1 METMKLS
8 SDEIS
13 KLPNLGGG
21 ACATVY
27 KYSDELAVK
36 VFKKQWM
43 ELHNEESFSEIFG
56 IENETCVFPKCRIE
70 IDGTFQ
76 GYAMQY
82 IDGSMLDQ
90 VVKEIDLK
98 TLTEAIRKAESD
110 LKLLSADKI
119 MFNDV
124 NQGGLMWT
132 KDGKIKVI
140 DTDFFLKYEDIAEE
154 KTYSHNLEHF
164 NTMIE
169 METGFMEGPVY
180 KYLSSKQEYFEIYN
194 EYVRAAWTGKSM
206 SVTVLF
212 DKAVEVFTQE
222 FGITPSNIT
231 EMETILKENNLF
243 IQEEKETEIPVFE
256 PPSIDEIPMF
266 SEMDVGRKTIDVPVE
281 QKEKAQG
288 QVSRDEQE
296 LEQGNIIE

>member
-36 VFKKQWM
+36 VFKKQGM
-43 ELHNEESFSEIFG
+43 ELHDEESFSKIIG
-56 IENETCVFPKCRIE
+56 IENKTCVFPKCRIE

-82 IDGSMLDQ
+82 IDGSMLDH

-98 TLTEAIRKAESD
+98 TLTEAIRKAERD

-132 KDGKIKVI
+132 KDGEIKVI
-140 DTDFFLKYEDIAEE
+140 DTDFFLKNEDIAEE

-169 METGFMEGPVY
+169 METGFMEGQVY
-180 KYLSSKQEYFEIYN
+180 QYLSSKQEYFKLYN

-212 DKAVEVFTQE
+212 DKAVEVFIQE
-222 FGITPSNIT
+222 FGITPNSI
-231 EMETILKENNLF
+231 EDMETILKENNLF
-243 IQEEKETEIPVFE
+243 IQEEVGTEIPIFE
-256 PPSIDEIPMF
+256 PPSIDEIPTF
-266 SEMDVGRKTIDVPVE
+266 SEMEIGKKTIDVSVE
-281 QKEKAQG
+281 QKEKARR
-288 QVSRDEQE
+288 QVESDKQILKQE
-296 LEQGNIIE
+296 EIKK

>member
-36 VFKKQWM
+36 VFKKQGM

-56 IENETCVFPKCRIE
+56 IENETYVFPKCRIE

-169 METGFMEGPVY
+169 METGFMEGPLY
-180 KYLSSKQEYFEIYN
+180 KYLSSKQEYFELYN